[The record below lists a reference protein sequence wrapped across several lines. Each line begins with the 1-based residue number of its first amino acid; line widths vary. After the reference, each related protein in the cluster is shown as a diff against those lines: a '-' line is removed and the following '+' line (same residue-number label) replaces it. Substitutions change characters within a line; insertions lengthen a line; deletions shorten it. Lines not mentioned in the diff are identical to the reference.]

1 MNVRAFFA
9 RDGTSSYRI
18 TRQNSWPALPVI
30 ENPWGWDSINC
41 RDATGRI
48 HDSGHAHL
56 GHEPLPGCMGN
67 GRRSSVVEMIAH
79 REQLQYV
86 LNEFM
91 AIDQESFGAA
101 ELKKKSDAP

>member
-1 MNVRAFFA
+1 
-9 RDGTSSYRI
+9 
-18 TRQNSWPALPVI
+18 
-30 ENPWGWDSINC
+30 
-41 RDATGRI
+41 
-48 HDSGHAHL
+48 
-56 GHEPLPGCMGN
+56 
-67 GRRSSVVEMIAH
+67 MIAH